1 MDSSA
6 MKVKGYKEEK
16 ACVCAHPE
24 ECRGLTAAF
33 VLLQDP
39 RKGFVK
45 LPKWKDDPDT
55 QYYIERNQQR
65 ASYLRY
71 LLPDHPPNLP
81 TPSKNIAL
89 HHFHPKVTQRFLDK
103 RQKEIPKTITDMEM
117 QYLGMELHD
126 ADRVMDE
133 YGFPTGEYIFVPN
146 YPLNLVKEDL
156 KRMILINRLFHK
168 AVSEAREE
176 QQEHLQQAHAQDV
189 AADVQKLQEK
199 QRPSSPASPSP
210 LEKYAQGPEEA
221 RRRVLHSQLET
232 WEHERRSDYAVLLES
247 NSSTWK
253 GSIDFLEEGVR
264 EIARA
269 ERLVLGA
276 AMADKLFSEAMH
288 AISHDSYM
296 DDQGN
301 AITDIRKQNKLMEVR
316 QEEWMPTDML
326 GSVVEE
332 KTRLGAKFSD
342 NAKWGLSE
350 IGHELSVFRQE
361 MEAEVNGIAKM
372 GDSLLKEMELSEKE
386 VQTCWG
392 EWLLFI
398 LVYTNI
404 CLVCCILTPIETFKH
419 CLYLQMHCMPLSCP
433 RQRRLPFCPRL
444 ALTKRR
450 RRKKK
455 RQKKKRRKKKRQ
467 KKKRRKS
474 ETLMP
479 VRLKE
484 ERNHWMAP
492 KRMRSIRK
500 LEPDLF
506 LFVRRLVNKS

>member
-479 VRLKE
+479 VRL
-484 ERNHWMAP
+484 
-492 KRMRSIRK
+492 
-500 LEPDLF
+500 
-506 LFVRRLVNKS
+506 